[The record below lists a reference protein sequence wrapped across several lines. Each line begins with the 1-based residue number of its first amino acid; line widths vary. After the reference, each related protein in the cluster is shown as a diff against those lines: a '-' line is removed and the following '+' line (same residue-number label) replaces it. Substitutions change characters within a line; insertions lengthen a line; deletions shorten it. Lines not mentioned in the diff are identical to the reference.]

1 MAFWKAEA
9 AAEALEES
17 HKELRTSVEK
27 AVERI
32 VRQALTDANSVLA
45 RVGDLTKLREEIET
59 LKIEKGRKEEE
70 HSRREREVEHKVGLE
85 RKRQETEIGL
95 AKREAVLAA
104 KEEALVADRKRFED
118 QLTFHEKRF
127 TEEVGYLKEMIGSLA
142 KKLPSATITETRGKA
157 RG

>member
-1 MAFWKAEA
+1 MGWFSEDTDAV
-9 AAEALEES
+9 
-17 HKELRTSVEK
+17 RDSVEK

-32 VRQALTDANSVLA
+32 VKQALKDADSTLA
-45 RVGDLTKLREEIET
+45 RLGDLTKLREELET
-59 LKIEKGRKEEE
+59 LKIEKGRREEE
-70 HSRREREVEHKVGLE
+70 YSKRDREIEHKVGLE

-127 TEEVGYLKEMIGSLA
+127 TEEVGYLKDMIGSLA
-142 KKLPSATITETRGKA
+142 EKLPTATITEERKPRGS
-157 RG
+157 R